1 MITTVLFEKNKKN
14 MKNLFTNK
22 KLYIYLST
30 VAAVF
35 LLSYWFE
42 ILFNL
47 AWIMIVLLVVL
58 LAVDILLLF
67 RNKNGI
73 EAKRHLPQKLSN
85 SDENHI
91 FFEVKNNYPIEI
103 KCNMIEELPEQFQK
117 RDFLYKFQL
126 APGQNF
132 KSHYTLRPV
141 QRGEYHFGQMHIY
154 VSSPLGLLS
163 KRYSFC
169 PKDTVTKVYP
179 SFIQMKKYSFL
190 ALNDR
195 LQEYGLKK
203 IRRIGHTMEFEQIK
217 RYVAGDDIRTINW
230 KSTAKHGKLM
240 VNQYQDE
247 KSQPIYSVI
256 DTGRVMKMPFEGLTL
271 LDYAINSVL
280 TFSNIAIMKND
291 KAGLVDFNKKV
302 NTFLPASKTKN
313 QMLKINESLYN
324 IKTDFWD
331 SDFGYLHAYIKRK
344 IPQRSLILLYTN
356 FEHKPGLKRQ
366 LRYIKGIAQKHPV
379 VVIIF
384 ENTELQLLIDKKAE
398 TLQDIYHKTIAEKF
412 AFDKKLIIKELQRH
426 GIYTILTKPQNL
438 TVNVINKYFELKARG
453 RI

>member
-1 MITTVLFEKNKKN
+1 

-22 KLYIYLST
+22 RLYIYISII
-30 VAAVF
+30 AAVF
-35 LLSYWFE
+35 LLSYWFD
-42 ILFNL
+42 ILYNL
-47 AWIMIVLLVVL
+47 AWIMTVVLVVL
-58 LAVDILLLF
+58 IFTDALLLF

-73 EAKRHLPQKLSN
+73 EGKRHLPQKLSN

-91 FFEVKNNYPIEI
+91 FFEVKSNYPV
-103 KCNMIEELPEQFQK
+103 KVSCMMIEELPEQFQK
-117 RDFLYKFQL
+117 RDFNIRFHLT
-126 APGQNF
+126 PGQ
-132 KSHYTLRPV
+132 KYSSHYSLRPV
-141 QRGEYHFGQMHIY
+141 ERGEYHFGQMRIF

-179 SFIQMKKYSFL
+179 SFIQMRKYSFL

-195 LQEYGLKK
+195 LHEYGLKK
-203 IRRIGHTMEFEQIK
+203 IRRLGHTMEFEQIK

-280 TFSNIAIMKND
+280 AFSNIAIMKDD
-291 KAGLVDFNKKV
+291 KAGLLDFNKKV
-302 NTFLPASKTKN
+302 NTFLPASKTSA

-331 SDFGYLHAYIKRK
+331 SDFSYLYAYIKRK
-344 IPQRSLILLYTN
+344 ITQRSLIMLYTN
-356 FEHKPGLKRQ
+356 FEHIPALKRQ
-366 LRYIKGIAQKHPV
+366 LRYIKGIARKHPV
-379 VVIIF
+379 IVIVF
-384 ENTELQLLIDKKAE
+384 ENTELQLLIDKKAK

-412 AFDKKLIIKELQRH
+412 AYDKKLIIKELQRH